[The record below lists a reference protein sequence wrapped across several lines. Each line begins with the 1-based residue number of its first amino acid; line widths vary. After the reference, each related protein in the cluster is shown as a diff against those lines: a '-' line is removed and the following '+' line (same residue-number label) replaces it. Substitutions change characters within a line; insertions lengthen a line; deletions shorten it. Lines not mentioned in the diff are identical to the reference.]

1 MGKQLYVV
9 TISHELGCGG
19 AYIGQKLSEEFGIP
33 FLDRDILKKVADELH
48 LAEEDLDHRDERL
61 SSVWEKLTE
70 QLYTVPDAGW
80 IPQYH
85 PSDKELFYLESEY
98 ILKIAEKTSAVI
110 LGRAGRYILRESPR
124 HVKIFVTAGLPERIE
139 RVASLF
145 QISKEAAKEKIEE
158 NDRQR
163 IAYNRAFTKSD
174 RLDARLYDLVVNT
187 SSLGLECAARIASE
201 CVHAKL
207 GIAVGTHSEVKT
219 SC

>member
-1 MGKQLYVV
+1 MEKQLYAV
-9 TISHELGCGG
+9 TISHQLGCGG
-19 AYIGQKLSEEFGIP
+19 AYIGQKLSEEFNIP
-33 FLDRDILKKVADELH
+33 FVDRDILKQVADELH
-48 LAEEDLDHRDERL
+48 LAEEDLEHRDGRL

-70 QLYTVPDAGW
+70 QLYTVPAAGW

-110 LGRAGRYILRESPR
+110 LGRAGRYVLRESPR
-124 HVKIFVTAGLPERIE
+124 HVKIFVTAELPERIE

-174 RLDARLYDLVVNT
+174 RLDVRLYDLAVNT
-187 SSLGLECAARIASE
+187 SSLGLDCAARMASE

-207 GIAVGTHSEVKT
+207 AV
-219 SC
+219 